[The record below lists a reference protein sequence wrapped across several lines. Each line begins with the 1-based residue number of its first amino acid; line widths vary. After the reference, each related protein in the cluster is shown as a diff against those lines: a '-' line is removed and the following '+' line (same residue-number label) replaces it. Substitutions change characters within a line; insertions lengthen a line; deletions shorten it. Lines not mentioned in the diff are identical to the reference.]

1 MDSTETVMPAWHEM
15 PQKYQGM
22 LTDEQPTKD
31 I

>member
-1 MDSTETVMPAWHEM
+1 MPAWHEM